1 MCCRWHASIPQ
12 AARMDYLRRPEGKQV
27 DQSSLARGPKA
38 KQGALGK
45 HLAKL
50 SRGAPS
56 RGAKPNKV
64 SVQGNNMAV

>member
-1 MCCRWHASIPQ
+1 
-12 AARMDYLRRPEGKQV
+12 MDYLRRPEGKQM
-27 DQSSLARGPKA
+27 DQSALAGSGGGGKS

-50 SRGAPS
+50 SRATKQGP
-56 RGAKPNKV
+56 KPNKV